1 MQNSMICSVSLL
13 EANNLV
19 IPQGLLCQ
27 IDGPPGQRVMFL
39 SDEEETFTIS
49 FEEGMELM
57 DMRPLDHLSESPV
70 LTLCATRN
78 GKYIHY
84 RRISNGKGNF
94 AFFHFEIED
103 KDGSILKIPGQ
114 MTARPDYPWSDTIE
128 PVLLAIVDG
137 ISIR

>member
-1 MQNSMICSVSLL
+1 MQNSKIRKISLL
-13 EANNLV
+13 EANHLV
-19 IPQGLLCQ
+19 IPQGLLCH
-27 IDGPPGQRVMFL
+27 IDGLPGQRVMFL
-39 SDEEETFTIS
+39 SDEEESFTVS

-70 LTLCATRN
+70 LTLSSTRN

-84 RRISNGKGNF
+84 RRISNGKGSF

-114 MTARPDYPWSDTIE
+114 MTARPDYQWTDNIE